1 MTKRF
6 EFKFNDGEYVYF
18 YIIDNETGKEYEYL
32 IDDELLKFLNELS
45 EENEQIRIILSEY
58 MQQIDKLAIE
68 NGKLKGQLKIENY
81 PDFLN
86 SLVEKNKQLSE
97 ENKRLINILDN
108 ERLLKMLDN
117 VANYMQKQNK
127 NIPIEDFVEWWNN
140 ITTGGFVN
148 E

>member
-108 ERLLKMLDN
+108 

>member
-97 ENKRLINILDN
+97 ENKI
-108 ERLLKMLDN
+108 LDN